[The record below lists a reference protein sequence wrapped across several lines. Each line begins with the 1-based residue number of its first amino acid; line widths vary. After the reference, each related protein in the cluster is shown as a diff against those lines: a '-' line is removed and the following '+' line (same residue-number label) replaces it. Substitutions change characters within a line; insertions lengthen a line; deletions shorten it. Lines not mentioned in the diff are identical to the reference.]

1 MSLLEV
7 RDVNKK
13 FGGVQ
18 ALSGVSLELK
28 KGEVHALIG
37 PNGAGKTTLFNCI
50 SSLYRP
56 ESGEIVFKGEDI
68 TGVYAHRIPRLGIAR
83 TFQNL
88 ELFRNATVLDN
99 IMLGRYMHKK
109 TGFLSEVLFL
119 PKAKNQEMAARRRV
133 EEVIDFLKLQ
143 PFRDRIIGQLP
154 FGTQK
159 CVELARALAL
169 DPELILLDEPASGLN
184 PEETQD
190 LCFQIEDIQEELGI
204 TILLV
209 EHDMRMV
216 SQVSNQVT
224 ALDFGAVIAKGTPE
238 AVQKH
243 PAVIKAYLGEASSE
257 AGIQTGAT
265 RNP

>member
-1 MSLLEV
+1 MALLEV
-7 RDVNKK
+7 RQVCKK

-18 ALSGVSLELK
+18 ALSNVSLEVK

-56 ESGEIVFKGEDI
+56 ESGAVIFKGEDI
-68 TGVYAHRIPRLGIAR
+68 TGMAAHRIPRLGVAR

-99 IMLGRYMHKK
+99 IMLGRYLHKK
-109 TGFLSEVLFL
+109 TGFLSEILFL
-119 PKAKNQEMAARRRV
+119 PRVRNQEVAARKRV
-133 EEVIDFLKLQ
+133 EEVIDFLDLQ
-143 PFRDRIIGQLP
+143 PYRDRIIGQLP

-190 LCFQIEDIQEELGI
+190 LCFWIEDIQEELGV

-224 ALDFGAVIAKGTPE
+224 ALDFGAVIAQGTPE
-238 AVQKH
+238 AVQRH
-243 PAVIKAYLGEASSE
+243 PAVIQAYLGEEDS
-257 AGIQTGAT
+257 
-265 RNP
+265 

>member
-1 MSLLEV
+1 MALLEV
-7 RDVNKK
+7 RQVCKK

-18 ALSGVSLELK
+18 ALSNVSLEVK

-56 ESGEIVFKGEDI
+56 ESGAVIFKGEDI
-68 TGVYAHRIPRLGIAR
+68 TGMAAHRIPRLGVAR

-99 IMLGRYMHKK
+99 IMLGRYLHKK
-109 TGFLSEVLFL
+109 TGFLSEILFL
-119 PKAKNQEMAARRRV
+119 PRVRNQEVAARKRV
-133 EEVIDFLKLQ
+133 EAVIDFLDLQ
-143 PFRDRIIGQLP
+143 PYRDRIIGQLP

-190 LCFQIEDIQEELGI
+190 LCFWIEDIQEELGV

-224 ALDFGAVIAKGTPE
+224 ALDFGAVIAQGTPE
-238 AVQKH
+238 AVQRH
-243 PAVIKAYLGEASSE
+243 PAVIQAYLGEEDS
-257 AGIQTGAT
+257 
-265 RNP
+265 

>member
-1 MSLLEV
+1 MALLEV
-7 RDVNKK
+7 RQVSKK

-18 ALSGVSLELK
+18 ALSHVTLAVE

-56 ESGEIVFKGEDI
+56 ESGEILFKGEAI
-68 TGVYAHRIPRLGIAR
+68 TGAPAHRIPRAGIAR

-99 IMLGRYMHKK
+99 IMLGRYLHKK
-109 TGFLSEVLFL
+109 TGFLSEALFL
-119 PKAKNQEMAARRRV
+119 PRARDQEVASRRRV
-133 EEVIDFLKLQ
+133 EEIIDFLDLQ

-190 LCFQIEDIQEELGI
+190 LCFWIEDIQEELGI

-209 EHDMRMV
+209 EHDMCMV

-224 ALDFGAVIAKGTPE
+224 ALDFGAVIARGTPD
-238 AVQKH
+238 AVQRH
-243 PAVIKAYLGEASSE
+243 PAVIQAYLGEES
-257 AGIQTGAT
+257 
-265 RNP
+265 R

>member
-1 MSLLEV
+1 MALLEV
-7 RDVNKK
+7 RQVNKK

-18 ALSGVSLELK
+18 ALSNVSLEVE

-56 ESGEIVFKGEDI
+56 ESGAVIFKGEDI
-68 TGVYAHRIPRLGIAR
+68 TGMAAHRIPRLGVAR

-99 IMLGRYMHKK
+99 IMLGRYLHKK
-109 TGFLSEVLFL
+109 TGFLSEILFL
-119 PKAKNQEMAARRRV
+119 PRVRNQEVAARKRV
-133 EEVIDFLKLQ
+133 EEVIDFLDLQ
-143 PFRDRIIGQLP
+143 PYRDRIIGQLP

-190 LCFQIEDIQEELGI
+190 LCFWIEDIQEELGV

-224 ALDFGAVIAKGTPE
+224 ALDFGAVIAQGTPE
-238 AVQKH
+238 AVQRH
-243 PAVIKAYLGEASSE
+243 PAVIQAYLGEEDS
-257 AGIQTGAT
+257 
-265 RNP
+265 

>member
-1 MSLLEV
+1 MVFLSV
-7 RDVNKK
+7 RHVSKR

-18 ALSGVSLELK
+18 ALSNVSLDVE

-56 ESGEIVFKGEDI
+56 ESGEVLFKGEDI
-68 TGVYAHRIPRLGIAR
+68 TGNSPHLIPRLGIAR

-99 IMLGRYMHKK
+99 IMLGRYLHKK

-119 PKAKNQEMAARRRV
+119 PRARDQEVSSRRRV
-133 EEVIDFLKLQ
+133 EEVIDFLNLQ

-190 LCFQIEDIQEELGI
+190 LCFWIEDIQEELGI

-224 ALDFGAVIAKGTPE
+224 ALDFGAVIAQGTPE
-238 AVQKH
+238 AVQRH
-243 PAVIKAYLGEASSE
+243 PAVIQAYLGEEDS
-257 AGIQTGAT
+257 
-265 RNP
+265 

>member
-1 MSLLEV
+1 MALLEV
-7 RDVNKK
+7 HHVSKK

-18 ALSGVSLELK
+18 ALANVTLK
-28 KGEVHALIG
+28 VEKGEVHALIG
-37 PNGAGKTTLFNCI
+37 PNGAGKTTLFNCV
-50 SSLYRP
+50 SSLYKP
-56 ESGEIVFKGEDI
+56 DSGEVVFKGQDI
-68 TGVYAHRIPRLGIAR
+68 TGMSAHRIPRLGVAR

-109 TGFLSEVLFL
+109 TGFFSELLFL
-119 PKAKNQEMAARRRV
+119 PKARNQEVAARRRV
-133 EEVIDFLKLQ
+133 EEVIDFLDLQ
-143 PFRDRIIGQLP
+143 PYRDRIIAQLP

-184 PEETQD
+184 SEETQD
-190 LCFQIEDIQEELGI
+190 LCFWIEDIQEELGI

-216 SQVSNQVT
+216 SQISNQVT
-224 ALDFGAVIAKGTPE
+224 ALDFGAVIAQGTPE
-238 AVQKH
+238 AVQQH
-243 PAVIKAYLGEASSE
+243 PSVIEAYLGEE
-257 AGIQTGAT
+257 G
-265 RNP
+265 P

>member
-1 MSLLEV
+1 MALLEV
-7 RDVNKK
+7 RNVSKK
-13 FGGVQ
+13 FGGLQ
-18 ALSGVSLELK
+18 ALSDVSLKVE
-28 KGEVHALIG
+28 KGEAHALIG

-50 SSLYRP
+50 SSLYKP
-56 ESGEIVFKGEDI
+56 DAGEVIFRGRDL
-68 TGVYAHRIPRLGIAR
+68 TGMSPHRIPRLGLAR

-109 TGFLSEVLFL
+109 TGFFSEVLFL
-119 PKAKNQEMAARRRV
+119 PKARNQEVAARRRV
-133 EEVIDFLKLQ
+133 EEVIDFLDLQ
-143 PFRDRIIGQLP
+143 PYRERIIAQLP

-190 LCFQIEDIQEELGI
+190 LCFWIEDIREELGI

-224 ALDFGAVIAKGTPE
+224 ALDFGAVIAQGSPE
-238 AVQKH
+238 DVQHH
-243 PAVIKAYLGEASSE
+243 PAVIEAYLGEE
-257 AGIQTGAT
+257 
-265 RNP
+265 NP

>member
-1 MSLLEV
+1 MVLLSV
-7 RDVNKK
+7 RHVSKR

-18 ALSGVSLELK
+18 ALSNVSLDVE

-56 ESGEIVFKGEDI
+56 ESGEVLFKGEDI
-68 TGVYAHRIPRLGIAR
+68 AGTSPHLIPRLGIAR

-99 IMLGRYMHKK
+99 IMLGRYLHKK

-119 PKAKNQEMAARRRV
+119 PRARDQEVSSRRRV
-133 EEVIDFLKLQ
+133 EEVIDFLNLQ

-190 LCFQIEDIQEELGI
+190 LCFWIEDIQEELGI

-224 ALDFGAVIAKGTPE
+224 ALDFGAVIAQGTPE
-238 AVQKH
+238 AVQRH
-243 PAVIKAYLGEASSE
+243 PAVIQAYLGEEDS
-257 AGIQTGAT
+257 
-265 RNP
+265 

>member
-1 MSLLEV
+1 MALLSV
-7 RDVNKK
+7 RHVSKR

-18 ALSGVSLELK
+18 ALSDVSLDVE

-56 ESGEIVFKGEDI
+56 ESGEVLFKEEDL
-68 TGVYAHRIPRLGIAR
+68 TGMSPHLIPRLGIAR

-99 IMLGRYMHKK
+99 IMLGRYLHKK
-109 TGFLSEVLFL
+109 TGFLSEVFFL
-119 PKAKNQEMAARRRV
+119 SRARDQEVSSRRRV
-133 EEVIDFLKLQ
+133 EEVIDFLNLQ

-190 LCFQIEDIQEELGI
+190 LCLWIEDIQEELGI

-224 ALDFGAVIAKGTPE
+224 ALDFGAVIARGTPE
-238 AVQKH
+238 EVQEH
-243 PAVIKAYLGEASSE
+243 PAVIKAYLGEEDGDAARS
-257 AGIQTGAT
+257 
-265 RNP
+265 